1 MTNPS
6 NRRDEIMELQNM
18 LRVISQADD
27 RIPLVNPD
35 GIFGPKTEES
45 VIAFQNYMS
54 LPPNGIVDY
63 ATWDAIFRA
72 YMNASR
78 VVSLHSIQ
86 PFPSG
91 DYKIYRGENSD
102 IVLLIQ
108 IMLSALAVA
117 LDIFDDI
124 QTTGIY
130 DEKTEK
136 AIIEFQKLSDLSPNG
151 IIDRKTWDAL
161 ARDYNHVFGNEL
173 YSD

>member
-1 MTNPS
+1 MLSAND
-6 NRRDEIMELQNM
+6 RRSEILELQNM
-18 LRVISQADD
+18 LRIISQADGS
-27 RIPLVNPD
+27 IPLINPD
-35 GIFGPKTEES
+35 GIFGQATENA
-45 VIAFQNYMS
+45 VLAFQKNLG
-54 LPPNGIVDY
+54 LPPNGIVDFM
-63 ATWDAIFRA
+63 TWDAIFRA

-161 ARDYNHVFGNEL
+161 ARNYNHVFGNEL